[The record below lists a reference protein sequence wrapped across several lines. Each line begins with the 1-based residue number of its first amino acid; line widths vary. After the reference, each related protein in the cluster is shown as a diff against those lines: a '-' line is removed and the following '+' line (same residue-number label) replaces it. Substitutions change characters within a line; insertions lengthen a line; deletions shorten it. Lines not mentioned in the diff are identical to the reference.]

1 MKLHEII
8 NLLAETS
15 KTNEKKKI
23 LEDNKNNEL
32 LKLYFKATLD
42 PFINYFIRVKEVPDD
57 HGHDE
62 ITVELIARVIG
73 LLSHRMI
80 TGNAA
85 RDFINERMV
94 TLTKEDQILLKNMIN
109 HDPNCKVAEGLVN
122 KTWKDL
128 IPEFP
133 CMLAETYNEK
143 TKNNIKEGKGQIV
156 VQKKEDGGRVEIVV
170 KEDGSVTFYSRNGNI
185 LETHGV
191 FDDIF
196 SAYTNQVFDG
206 ELLVISDD
214 GVQDRKTGN
223 GIFNKAVRGTISKEE
238 AEKLHVVLWDLIP
251 LDKWNAGYDS
261 THYIK
266 RLEALSKIV
275 ATTVTNKISV
285 VETKIVDTIDEA
297 LVFYIEK
304 LSEGEEGAMIKN
316 IDMPWENRRSK
327 FMLKLK
333 STKSTT
339 LLCVDVKPHSKNPS
353 LIGSLECVTSD
364 NKLRVSIGSGLK
376 QLDREKDPSE
386 FIGSLIDVM
395 YNMLIIAKGSD
406 EYALFLPRYN
416 GYRLDQTQADTLE
429 HIKDQE

>member
-8 NLLAETS
+8 SLLATTS
-15 KTNEKKKI
+15 KTNDKKKI
-23 LEDNKNNEL
+23 LDDNKDNEL

-42 PFINYFIRVKEVPDD
+42 PFINYFIRVKEVPDVHYTSELTVD
-57 HGHDE
+57 LINQVVTVLGGRQLTGH
-62 ITVELIARVIG
+62 
-73 LLSHRMI
+73 
-80 TGNAA
+80 AA
-85 RDFINERMV
+85 RDYLNDILSI
-94 TLTKEDQILLKNMIN
+94 LTKEDQILLKNMIN

-128 IPEFP
+128 VPEFP

-143 TKNNIKEGKGQIV
+143 TKKNIKEGEGQIV

-170 KEDGSVTFYSRNGNI
+170 GEDGSVTFYSRNGNI

-196 SAYTNQVFDG
+196 SVYTNQVFDG
-206 ELLVISDD
+206 ELLVIGDG

-251 LDKWNAGYDS
+251 LDKWNAGYDN

-266 RLEALSKIV
+266 RLEALEKIV
-275 ATTVTNKISV
+275 ATTVTTKFSV
-285 VETKIVDTIDEA
+285 VETKIVDTVEEA

-304 LSEGEEGAMIKN
+304 LGEGEEGAMIKN

-339 LLCVDVKPHSKNPS
+339 LLCVDVKPHKKHPN

-376 QLDREKDPSE
+376 QEDREKDPKE

-416 GYRLDQTQADTLE
+416 GFRLDQQQADTLQ
-429 HIKDQE
+429 HIQDQE